1 MAMKTTLA
9 NRMISRVILLSLGSM
24 LLLGL
29 SLARAQQQVVQ
40 YEQDELDPKT
50 KDFKKLLNP
59 KDNEIIA
66 MLLGSSGLEVVK
78 FDTYFKKDVF
88 PHFTQINYAV
98 ANVVVKEDK
107 KTSKT
112 VTKTE
117 LPRLRTE
124 FRKFYFNPIG
134 IIDPDEAAKAR
145 EQLNKILAV
154 RLYQIANNQ
163 TQDGAARNYHPLV
176 RFHAAMFLSEMT
188 NETTTT
194 NKPLYRG
201 TLRPLQYL
209 ASPLKT
215 PNAPE
220 SVRVV
225 AIKGLTQHSLGYKLD
240 EAKEVPS
247 INDEVIQPW
256 LTQNK
261 PTGGLTQDGLDWIR
275 RRTMEL
281 ALELNA
287 KSADQ
292 TKLAVANLPQLLAAI
307 AADETAGV
315 SLRITSLN
323 TLTSYR
329 EPPAGIKDEDLGR
342 AAGSIALASA
352 KLQLHSIK
360 TQPVPPDVAKPLKH
374 DLMLLNNSVD
384 VLAKRSAQLAKLQE
398 KTGKLLAAC
407 DTRWDEVQDP
417 DAMYKEI
424 QKSAAA
430 LDMYLTG
437 KETSAM
443 LPNFVQVPKGF
454 NGADNV
460 QNLNG
465 PRMHGGGGGG
475 GEGGR

>member
-1 MAMKTTLA
+1 
-9 NRMISRVILLSLGSM
+9 MISRVILLSLGSM

-29 SLARAQQQVVQ
+29 SFAHAQQQVVQ
-40 YEQDELDPKT
+40 YEQDELDPKV
-50 KDFKKLLNP
+50 KDFKRLLSP
-59 KDNEIIA
+59 RENEIIP
-66 MLLGSSGLEVVK
+66 MLLGSAGLEVGK

-88 PHFTQINYAV
+88 PHFTQISNAV
-98 ANVVVKEDK
+98 ANVVVVVDAKTK
-107 KTSKT
+107 KTATQT
-112 VTKTE
+112 VTV
-117 LPRLRTE
+117 LPKMRTE

-134 IIDPDEAAKAR
+134 IIEPDEAAKAR
-145 EQLNKILAV
+145 EQLNKILSI

-163 TQDGAARNYHPLV
+163 TPDGAARNYHPLV
-176 RFHAAMFLSEMT
+176 RFHAALFLSEMT
-188 NETTTT
+188 NETAST
-194 NKPLYRG
+194 NKLPYRG
-201 TLRPLQYL
+201 ALRPLQYL
-209 ASPLKT
+209 ASPVKT

-225 AIKGLTQHSLGYKLD
+225 AIKGLIQHSLAYKID
-240 EAKEVPS
+240 EVKEVPS

-256 LTQNK
+256 LKLNK

-275 RRTMEL
+275 RRAMEL

-287 KSADQ
+287 KSVDQ

-315 SLRITSLN
+315 SLRIGALN
-323 TLTSYR
+323 TLTSSK

-352 KLQLHSIK
+352 MLQLHSIK

-374 DLMLLNNSVD
+374 DLTLLNNSLA
-384 VLAKRSAQLAKLQE
+384 VLAMRSAQLTELQT
-398 KTGKLLAAC
+398 KVGDLLAAC
-407 DTRWDEVQDP
+407 DTRWEDVGDP
-417 DAMYKEI
+417 DAMYKVI
-424 QKSAAA
+424 QKAAAA
-430 LDMYLTG
+430 LDMHLTG
-437 KETSAM
+437 KNTSAL

-460 QNLNG
+460 QNLGG
-465 PRMHGGGGGG
+465 PRMQGGGG